1 MSSATSLD
9 SLKIHLPFVKSG
21 ISMGRFWNTVDNESR
36 ALAESYTERRG
47 FFQFMREIGLIGFFD
62 KAYAVVA
69 EEFVHLWE
77 KENHLNIDW
86 DN

>member
-1 MSSATSLD
+1 
-9 SLKIHLPFVKSG
+9 
-21 ISMGRFWNTVDNESR
+21 
-36 ALAESYTERRG
+36 
-47 FFQFMREIGLIGFFD
+47 MRETGLIGFFD

-86 DN
+86 DNLDTECQVF